1 MTVLTKLIK
10 QLIQTRTVLKVKCN
24 YGTHGGARLQ
34 SPFKKEQAVRLQRM
48 QLASGNLFLK
58 CLSGPTWALEPYSS
72 WASSNQ

>member
-48 QLASGNLFLK
+48 QLALATFF
-58 CLSGPTWALEPYSS
+58 
-72 WASSNQ
+72 